1 VLTDYTNTPETD
13 AEGETRTPTNRFT
26 RPSNVRVY
34 QFRHFGLQNFQ
45 YRKRDLN
52 PHELCARCA
61 LNAVRLPV
69 PPFRL
74 IKDERDKTRTCDPY
88 RVGVVLY
95 RLSYAPGV
103 NPAGLEPAANGLG
116 NRRSIHLNYGFANPF
131 KLRR

>member
-1 VLTDYTNTPETD
+1 MREEGLEPTRSNEQQILSLPCLPIPPFPPALLTD

-52 PHELCARCA
+52 PHELYARCA
-61 LNAVRLPV
+61 LNAVRLPI

-74 IKDERDKTRTCDPY
+74 IKHERDKTRTCDPY

-95 RLSYAPGV
+95 RLSHAPA
-103 NPAGLEPAANGLG
+103 PE
-116 NRRSIHLNYGFANPF
+116 
-131 KLRR
+131 